1 MVVFIFVVKSI
12 ISSSMIII
20 YVVSIAGIVTMVNE
34 MIRCTIITMSSTIV
48 ISISIIIIGIIIMI
62 SIYD

>member
-20 YVVSIAGIVTMVNE
+20 YVVSIAGIVTMINE